1 MPAASLIPLPV
12 KYFSHPTKR
21 KEAFVLQ
28 GRGDDFMT
36 YTLGELKERIFTA
49 LGLDTANGRA
59 LPAAGGVRA
68 DLENRM
74 LQEIDMMCRK
84 LSAASRAL
92 SDTVSFDFSAA
103 SPMAGRRLLPLPD
116 DFIAPL
122 RITDAAGA
130 VFCAWCITGASLSVP
145 SDFSGVL
152 TLLYVRAHPVISAE
166 TDDAKELS
174 FDRSLC
180 DAVICGVAAN
190 LSLTAEA
197 YDFNRFIRLQ
207 TEYDDR
213 MTEIYKCSRHPSP
226 KRRTLFDADR
236 CGLPFKGRWF

>member
-1 MPAASLIPLPV
+1 
-12 KYFSHPTKR
+12 
-21 KEAFVLQ
+21 
-28 GRGDDFMT
+28 MT
-36 YTLGELKERIFTA
+36 YTLGELKERVFTA
-49 LGLDTANGRA
+49 LGLDAANGRA

-68 DLENRM
+68 DLEKRM

-92 SDTVSFDFSAA
+92 SDTVSFDFSAV
-103 SPMAGRRLLPLPD
+103 SPTAGRRLLPLPD

-122 RITDAAGA
+122 RITDETGA
-130 VFCAWCITGASLSVP
+130 VFCAWGITGASLSVP
-145 SDFSGVL
+145 SDFSGSL
-152 TLLYVRAHPVISAE
+152 TLLYVRAHPVITAE
-166 TDDAKELS
+166 TDDAQEMS

-213 MTEIYKCSRHPSP
+213 MTEIYKCSHNASP
-226 KRRTLFDADR
+226 KRRTLYDAAR
-236 CGLPFKGRWF
+236 RGLSSKGRWS